1 MLFVLRQLRR
11 LELRQRSGRY
21 FLYAIGE
28 TVLIVVG
35 ILIALQIQNWN
46 QQRLDKI
53 EEGYLLE
60 ELIDNLNLEAE
71 RWKIVL
77 KLMDK
82 RLEDYQSIRDFI
94 ENGTGS
100 PETFNED
107 ITSLVGT
114 TGLNPATSAYE
125 SMKNGRIGFSSRELK
140 AELIQYYD
148 FMQKSIASALDK
160 QDTLVSNQVEP
171 LFAKYLKAIHGSR
184 NTGTTAVPKDIDDP
198 EFQEAMLGLV
208 VMFEPRVRSNQE
220 RIETLLE
227 RNREILT
234 LVEQELEE
242 LR

>member
-28 TVLIVVG
+28 IVLIVVG

-77 KLMDK
+77 NLMDK